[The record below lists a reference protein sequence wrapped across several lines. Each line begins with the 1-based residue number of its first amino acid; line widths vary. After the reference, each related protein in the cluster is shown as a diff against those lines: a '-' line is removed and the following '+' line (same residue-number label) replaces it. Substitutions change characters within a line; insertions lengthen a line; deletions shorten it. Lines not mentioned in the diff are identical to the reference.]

1 MAVEKLL
8 PQNIEAE
15 AGVLGS
21 LLIDPGAIVQVADF
35 LRADDFYREAHREI
49 YRAALDLYETS
60 DPADLITL
68 TDELQRRGKL
78 DEVGGISYVSSL
90 ANQVPTSANVE
101 YYGRIVERTSVL
113 RRLISAAGQIAAV
126 AYSEPDATVA
136 LDEAEKLVFN
146 VSQRFTRDDLE
157 PIRETLREYIDK
169 LDQLHEHRGTIVGV
183 ATGFSDLDKMTGG
196 LQKSDL
202 VILAARPAVG
212 KCLTAHTLIDDPATG
227 ERLTIEECVQR
238 RTAEVFGLSEA
249 GDVRATAI
257 SDWID
262 SGVQPCY
269 RVRTR
274 TGRMVEVTGHH
285 PFLTV
290 HGWTPLHDL
299 QVGSSIAVPTAV
311 PAFGQD
317 ESWPIELVRLLAYFI
332 AEGGLTD
339 GSPEF
344 TNTDPVIIED
354 FCAIIARHFPACAIR
369 QEKITYVVAQPRNA
383 EAMRG
388 RGFVMPPNP
397 VTQWLKELG
406 LWDKLAKEKRFPSCV
421 WTWSRRYLAEFVR
434 ILMSCDGSIY
444 PVAGDPRIEFT
455 VASSELADDLHH
467 AFIRFGII
475 AKRYTTSMGAERVEI
490 TSQDAIR
497 IYQREIGWFGEK
509 TQRFAD
515 LAPRIR
521 QHPGNS
527 GHAPKEV
534 WPLVMTAARSQGL
547 AMVELAR
554 RSGETTK
561 QGKYG
566 GYNPHTRRGLPRH
579 RLVRY
584 GEVLGSTSLRR
595 LGSPDIYWDEIV
607 AIEDIG
613 SQQVYDLTVPDG
625 ENFIAQDVIVHN
637 TAMALSLARNAA
649 MRFNRKIALFSL
661 EMSKEQLAARMLS
674 MDAGVDQSKL
684 RTGYIN
690 DEEWDRISES
700 VGRLSEADI
709 YIDDTPGITL
719 VEMRSKARRLMM
731 EHGFDLLIVDYLQ
744 LMQGSHAGRGHE
756 NRVMEISEISRGLKG
771 IARELNVPVLAL
783 SQLSRAVESRTEKKP
798 QLSDLRESGCLTG
811 ETPVYLPDLGIY
823 RPIAELVGRS
833 GFHVLA
839 LNTETWKLEPAVVSN
854 AFATGRKPVY
864 RLTTRLGRTI
874 RATANHKFCTIAG
887 WRRLDEM
894 EPGMPI
900 AAPPMP
906 AHTALASIAARA
918 STPVTDGH
926 GRVVEQVVQL
936 AGRDAY
942 WDEIVSIEPDGEADV
957 YDLTVEDLHNFVAA
971 DIVVHNSIE
980 QDADI
985 VMFIYRDEVYNPDSD
1000 RKNIADIIV
1009 AKHRNGPIGQVSLY
1023 FMAAQ
1028 TLYRDLDLR
1037 TADDE

>member
-35 LRADDFYREAHREI
+35 LRPEDFYREAHREI
-49 YRAALDLYETS
+49 YRAVLDLYETS

-101 YYGRIVERTSVL
+101 YYGHIVERTSIL

-126 AYSEPDATVA
+126 AYSEPDASVA

-202 VILAARPAVG
+202 IILAARPAVG
-212 KCLTAHTLIDDPATG
+212 KCLTAHTLIDDPDTG

-238 RTAEVFGLSEA
+238 RQQRVYGLSET
-249 GDVRATAI
+249 GDLRVTDV

-290 HGWTPLHDL
+290 HGWMPLHGL
-299 QVGSSIAVPTAV
+299 QVGSSIAVPTFV
-311 PAFGQD
+311 PALGQD

-339 GSPEF
+339 TSPEF
-344 TNTDPVIIED
+344 TNTDPTIIED
-354 FCAIIARHFPACAIR
+354 FRAIVAQHFPACAIR
-369 QEKITYVVAQPRNA
+369 QEKITYIVAQPRTA

-388 RGFVMPPNP
+388 RGGIMPPNP
-397 VTQWLKELG
+397 VKLWLEEHG
-406 LWDKLAKEKRFPSCV
+406 LWGKLARDKRFPSCI

-455 VASSELADDLHH
+455 VASPGLADDLHH

-490 TSQDAIR
+490 TSPDAIR
-497 IYQREIGWFGEK
+497 VYQREIGWFGEK
-509 TQRFAD
+509 TERFAD
-515 LAPRIR
+515 LAPRTR
-521 QHPGNS
+521 KHPGNA
-527 GHAPKEV
+527 GHAPKEA
-534 WPLVMTAARSQGL
+534 WPLVMAAARSQGL

-554 RSGETTK
+554 RSGETTQ

-566 GYNPHTRRGLPRH
+566 GYNLHTRRSLPRY
-579 RLVRY
+579 RLARY
-584 GEVLGSTSLRR
+584 GEVLGSPSLRR

-607 AIEDIG
+607 SIEDIG
-613 SQQVYDLTVPDG
+613 EQQVYDLTVPDG
-625 ENFIAQDVIVHN
+625 ENFVAQDVIVHN
-637 TAMALSLARNAA
+637 TALALSLAHNSAL
-649 MRFNRKIALFSL
+649 RFGRKIAIFSL
-661 EMSKEQLAARMLS
+661 EMSREQLAARMLS
-674 MDAGVDQSKL
+674 MDAGVDQQKL
-684 RTGYIN
+684 RTGNIN

-709 YIDDTPGITL
+709 YIDDTPGITM

-744 LMQGSHAGRGHE
+744 LMQGSGAGRGHE

-771 IARELNVPVLAL
+771 LARELNIPVLAL

-798 QLSDLRESGCLTG
+798 QLSDLRESG
-811 ETPVYLPDLGIY
+811 
-823 RPIAELVGRS
+823 
-833 GFHVLA
+833 
-839 LNTETWKLEPAVVSN
+839 
-854 AFATGRKPVY
+854 
-864 RLTTRLGRTI
+864 
-874 RATANHKFCTIAG
+874 
-887 WRRLDEM
+887 
-894 EPGMPI
+894 
-900 AAPPMP
+900 
-906 AHTALASIAARA
+906 
-918 STPVTDGH
+918 
-926 GRVVEQVVQL
+926 
-936 AGRDAY
+936 
-942 WDEIVSIEPDGEADV
+942 
-957 YDLTVEDLHNFVAA
+957 
-971 DIVVHNSIE
+971 SIE

-1023 FMAAQ
+1023 FLAAQ

-1037 TADDE
+1037 TPEDY